1 MPCCPPSCFWGSQ
14 WSVLGY
20 PSASSAWRRTA
31 GRWHCT
37 KRLNARPPNGRPSH
51 YNRRKRRKM
60 NIHTLIQDD
69 LFTADVIADPYAYY
83 GRLRQQDPVHWNEA
97 YALWVITRHDDLV
110 WLTRHHELFSSAVFK
125 NDRRPAYPA
134 IDESDLGLYEYVKN
148 YQGSQFIQHDRPDHL
163 EMRRVMH
170 GYFTPKSMEA
180 WRPFVK
186 EAVKELLDAAE
197 AKGSMDVMR
206 DLATPLPVVVIAEM
220 MGVPRED
227 RPYIRQLAEKL
238 LYIGRGEYD
247 RMKPLT
253 EGMRGMI
260 DYVSPLVDRRIVDPG
275 DDFIS
280 VLAQGEKRG
289 IFTRHQV
296 LVNTSL
302 LLLAGHE
309 TTINLLC
316 NGTLAFIDHPD
327 QWALLKQDPAG
338 HAKWATEECL
348 RYDSPVVSIQRIATQ
363 DVEIRDKVLR
373 KGDRLRWFI
382 SSANR
387 DPDAFE
393 NPTTFD
399 ITRHP
404 NPHVAF
410 GSGTHHCLGATL
422 ARVEGQEVFKALAE
436 RYPGLQVEADG
447 LDYQPSITFRSLK
460 SLPITWH

>member
-1 MPCCPPSCFWGSQ
+1 M
-14 WSVLGY
+14 V
-20 PSASSAWRRTA
+20 A
-31 GRWHCT
+31 
-37 KRLNARPPNGRPSH
+37 
-51 YNRRKRRKM
+51 
-60 NIHTLIQDD
+60 LIEDD
-69 LFTADVIADPYAYY
+69 LFTDDVIADPYAYY
-83 GRLRQQDPVHWNEA
+83 GRLRAEDPVHWNEK
-97 YALWVITRHDDLV
+97 YDLWVITRHEDLV

-125 NDRRPAYPA
+125 NDPRPAYPA

-180 WRPFVK
+180 WRPFVQA
-186 EAVKELLDAAE
+186 AVKELLDAAE
-197 AKGSMDVMR
+197 EKGSMDVMR

-260 DYVSPLVDRRIVDPG
+260 EYVSPLVDRRIVDPG

-338 HAKWATEECL
+338 RAKQATEECL
-348 RYDSPVVSIQRIATQ
+348 RYDSPVVSIQRLATQ
-363 DVEIRDKVLR
+363 DVEMRDKVLR

-387 DPDAFE
+387 DPEVFAS
-393 NPTTFD
+393 PTTFD

-436 RYPGLQVEADG
+436 RFPGFKVEADG
-447 LDYQPSITFRSLK
+447 LDYQPNITFRSLK